1 MQYPEP
7 IAKLIAS
14 YMKLPGI
21 GEKTATRL
29 AFYTIGMDD
38 EDVQDFSK
46 SLVAVKKDLHYC
58 SICGNITEDDPCPIC
73 KDQGRDQSTILVV
86 EHSRDVMAMERMN
99 EYHGLYH
106 VLHGT
111 ISPSEGTGPMDI
123 NIPSLI
129 ERLKKHSE
137 VKEVIIAT
145 NASMDGETTAQYL
158 AKLLKPAGIKV
169 TRLAHG
175 LSAGADIDYTDE
187 VTLFKAVQGRTEM

>member
-7 IAKLIAS
+7 IAELIAS
-14 YMKLPGI
+14 YMKLPGV

-29 AFYTIGMDD
+29 AFYTIGMD
-38 EDVQDFSK
+38 EDDVKKFSK
-46 SLVAVKKDLHYC
+46 ALVSVKEDLHYC

-73 KDQGRDQSTILVV
+73 KDQGRDQTTIVVV
-86 EHSRDVMAMERMN
+86 ENSRDVMAMERMN

-129 ERLKKHSE
+129 ERLKKHPE

>member
-7 IAKLIAS
+7 IAKLIDS

-21 GEKTATRL
+21 GEKSATRL
-29 AFYTIGMDD
+29 AFYTLGMADD
-38 EDVQDFSK
+38 DVKDFS
-46 SLVAVKKDLHYC
+46 LALQAVKQDLHFC
-58 SICGNITEDDPCPIC
+58 TICGNITEDDPCPIC
-73 KDQGRDQSTILVV
+73 KDPTRDQSQIIVV
-86 EHSRDVMAMERMN
+86 ERARDIMAMERMN

-106 VLHGT
+106 VLNGT

-129 ERLKKHSE
+129 DRLKQHPE
-137 VKEVIIAT
+137 VQEVIIAT

-187 VTLFKAVQGRTEM
+187 LTLFRAVQGRIEM

>member
-29 AFYTIGMDD
+29 AFYTLGMD
-38 EDVQDFSK
+38 EDDVKDFASALK
-46 SLVAVKKDLHYC
+46 SVKADLHYC
-58 SICGNITEDDPCPIC
+58 SVCGNITEDDPCPIC
-73 KDQGRDQSTILVV
+73 RDKSRDQSKIIVV

-111 ISPSEGTGPMDI
+111 ISPSAGTGPMDI
-123 NIPSLI
+123 NVPSLL
-129 ERLKKHSE
+129 ERLKKHDE

-145 NASMDGETTAQYL
+145 NASVDGETTAQYL
-158 AKLLKPAGIKV
+158 AKLIKPAGIKV

-187 VTLFKAVQGRTEM
+187 VTLFKAVEGRTEM

>member
-7 IAKLIAS
+7 IAKLIDS

-21 GEKTATRL
+21 GEKSATRL
-29 AFYTIGMDD
+29 AFYTLGMADD
-38 EDVQDFSK
+38 DVKDFA
-46 SLVAVKKDLHYC
+46 LALQAVKQDLHFC
-58 SICGNITEDDPCPIC
+58 TICGNITEDDPCPIC
-73 KDQGRDQSTILVV
+73 KDPTRDQSQILVV
-86 EHSRDVMAMERMN
+86 ERARDIMAMERMN

-106 VLHGT
+106 VLNGT

-129 ERLKKHSE
+129 DRLKQHPE
-137 VKEVIIAT
+137 VQEVIIAT
-145 NASMDGETTAQYL
+145 NASRDGETTAQYL

-187 VTLFKAVQGRTEM
+187 LTLFRAVQGRIEM

>member
-58 SICGNITEDDPCPIC
+58 SICGNITEDEPCPIC

-137 VKEVIIAT
+137 VKEVIVAT

>member
-14 YMKLPGI
+14 YMKLPGV

-38 EDVQDFSK
+38 EDVNDFSK
-46 SLVAVKKDLHYC
+46 ALVAVKKDLHFC
-58 SICGNITEDDPCPIC
+58 SICGNITEDEPCPIC
-73 KDQGRDQSTILVV
+73 KDPTRDQSTIVVV
-86 EHSRDVMAMERMN
+86 ENSRDVMAMERMN

-123 NIPSLI
+123 NIPPLI

>member
-7 IAKLIAS
+7 IAELIAS
-14 YMKLPGI
+14 YMKLPGV

-29 AFYTIGMDD
+29 AFYTIGMD
-38 EDVQDFSK
+38 EDDVKDFSK
-46 SLVAVKKDLHYC
+46 ALVSVKEDLHYC

-73 KDQGRDQSTILVV
+73 KDQGRDQTTIVVV
-86 EHSRDVMAMERMN
+86 ENSRDVMAMERMN

-129 ERLKKHSE
+129 ERLKKHPE

-187 VTLFKAVQGRTEM
+187 VTLFKAVKGRTEM

>member
-1 MQYPEP
+1 
-7 IAKLIAS
+7 
-14 YMKLPGI
+14 
-21 GEKTATRL
+21 
-29 AFYTIGMDD
+29 
-38 EDVQDFSK
+38 
-46 SLVAVKKDLHYC
+46 
-58 SICGNITEDDPCPIC
+58 
-73 KDQGRDQSTILVV
+73 
-86 EHSRDVMAMERMN
+86 
-99 EYHGLYH
+99 
-106 VLHGT
+106 
-111 ISPSEGTGPMDI
+111 MDI

-137 VKEVIIAT
+137 VQEVIIAT

>member
-14 YMKLPGI
+14 YMKLPGV

-29 AFYTIGMDD
+29 AFYTIGMD
-38 EDVQDFSK
+38 EDDVKDFSRA
-46 SLVAVKKDLHYC
+46 LVSVKEDLHYC

-73 KDQGRDQSTILVV
+73 KDQGRDQTTIVVV
-86 EHSRDVMAMERMN
+86 ENSRDVMAMERMN

-145 NASMDGETTAQYL
+145 NASMGGETTAQYL

>member
-46 SLVAVKKDLHYC
+46 SLVAVKQDLHYS

-137 VKEVIIAT
+137 VKEVIVAT

>member
-137 VKEVIIAT
+137 VKEVIVAT

-158 AKLLKPAGIKV
+158 AKLLKPAGMKV

>member
-7 IAKLIAS
+7 IAKLIDS

-21 GEKTATRL
+21 GEKSATRL
-29 AFYTIGMDD
+29 AFYTLGMADD
-38 EDVQDFSK
+38 DVKDFA
-46 SLVAVKKDLHYC
+46 LALQAVKQDLHFC
-58 SICGNITEDDPCPIC
+58 TICGNITEDDPCPIC
-73 KDQGRDQSTILVV
+73 KDPTRDQSQILVV
-86 EHSRDVMAMERMN
+86 ERARDIMAMERMN

-106 VLHGT
+106 VLNGT

-129 ERLKKHSE
+129 DRLKQHPE
-137 VKEVIIAT
+137 VQEVIIAT

-187 VTLFKAVQGRTEM
+187 LTLLRAVQGRIEM

>member
-38 EDVQDFSK
+38 DDVQDFSK
-46 SLVAVKKDLHYC
+46 ALVAVKKDLHYC

-73 KDQGRDQSTILVV
+73 KDQGRDQSTIVIV

>member
-14 YMKLPGI
+14 YMKLPGG

-29 AFYTIGMDD
+29 AFYTIGMD
-38 EDVQDFSK
+38 EDDVKDFSRA
-46 SLVAVKKDLHYC
+46 LVSVKEDLHYC

-73 KDQGRDQSTILVV
+73 KDQGRDQTTIVVV
-86 EHSRDVMAMERMN
+86 ENSRDVMAMERMN

>member
-99 EYHGLYH
+99 EYHVLYH

-111 ISPSEGTGPMDI
+111 FSPSEGTGPMDI

-137 VKEVIIAT
+137 VKEVIVAT

>member
-29 AFYTIGMDD
+29 AFYTLGMD
-38 EDVQDFSK
+38 EDDVKDFASSLK
-46 SLVAVKKDLHYC
+46 SVKADLHYC

-73 KDQGRDQSTILVV
+73 QDKTRDQSEIIVV

-111 ISPSEGTGPMDI
+111 ISPSAGTGPMDI
-123 NIPSLI
+123 NVPSLLK
-129 ERLKKHSE
+129 RLKEHDE
-137 VKEVIIAT
+137 IKEVIIAT
-145 NASMDGETTAQYL
+145 NASVDGETTAQYL
-158 AKLLKPAGIKV
+158 AKLIKPAGIKV

>member
-38 EDVQDFSK
+38 DDVQDFSK
-46 SLVAVKKDLHYC
+46 ALVAVKKDLHYC

-73 KDQGRDQSTILVV
+73 KDQGRDQSTIVVV

>member
-7 IAKLIAS
+7 IAKLIDS

-21 GEKTATRL
+21 GEKSATRL
-29 AFYTIGMDD
+29 AFYTLGMADD
-38 EDVQDFSK
+38 DVKDFA
-46 SLVAVKKDLHYC
+46 LALQAVKQYLHFC
-58 SICGNITEDDPCPIC
+58 TICGNITEDDPCPIC
-73 KDQGRDQSTILVV
+73 KDPTRDQSQILVV
-86 EHSRDVMAMERMN
+86 ERARDIMAMERMN

-106 VLHGT
+106 VLNGT

-129 ERLKKHSE
+129 DRLKQHPE
-137 VKEVIIAT
+137 VQEVIIAT

-187 VTLFKAVQGRTEM
+187 LTLFRAVQGRIEM

>member
-29 AFYTIGMDD
+29 AFYTIGMDY

-137 VKEVIIAT
+137 VKEVIVAT

>member
-21 GEKTATRL
+21 GENTATRL

-137 VKEVIIAT
+137 VKEVIVAT

>member
-29 AFYTIGMDD
+29 AFYTLGMAD
-38 EDVQDFSK
+38 EDVKDFASA
-46 SLVAVKKDLHYC
+46 LAAVKRDLHYC
-58 SICGNITEDDPCPIC
+58 TICGNITEDDPCPLC
-73 KDQGRDQSTILVV
+73 KDASRDQKTLLVV
-86 EHSRDVMAMERMN
+86 ERSRDIMAMERMN

-111 ISPSEGTGPMDI
+111 ISPSAGTGPMDI

-129 ERLKKHSE
+129 ERLKSHPE
-137 VKEVIIAT
+137 IKEVIIAT
-145 NASMDGETTAQYL
+145 NASLDGETTAQYL
-158 AKLLKPAGIKV
+158 AKLIKPAQIKV

-175 LSAGADIDYTDE
+175 LSVGADIDYTDE

>member
-7 IAKLIAS
+7 IAKLIDS

-21 GEKTATRL
+21 GEKSATRL
-29 AFYTIGMDD
+29 AFYTLGMADD
-38 EDVQDFSK
+38 DVKDFS
-46 SLVAVKKDLHYC
+46 LALQAVKQDLHFC
-58 SICGNITEDDPCPIC
+58 TICGNITEDDPCPIC
-73 KDQGRDQSTILVV
+73 KDPTRDQSQIIVV
-86 EHSRDVMAMERMN
+86 ERARDIMAMERMN

-106 VLHGT
+106 VLNGT

-123 NIPSLI
+123 NIPILI
-129 ERLKKHSE
+129 DRLKQHPE
-137 VKEVIIAT
+137 VQEVIIAT

-187 VTLFKAVQGRTEM
+187 LTLFRAVQGRIEM

>member
-7 IAKLIAS
+7 IAKLIDS

-21 GEKTATRL
+21 GEKSATRL
-29 AFYTIGMDD
+29 AFYTLGMADD
-38 EDVQDFSK
+38 DVKDFA
-46 SLVAVKKDLHYC
+46 LALQAVKQDLHFC
-58 SICGNITEDDPCPIC
+58 TICGNIAEDDPCPIC
-73 KDQGRDQSTILVV
+73 KDPTRDQSQILVV
-86 EHSRDVMAMERMN
+86 ERARDIMAMERMN

-106 VLHGT
+106 VLNGT

-129 ERLKKHSE
+129 DRLKQHPE
-137 VKEVIIAT
+137 VQEVIIAT

-187 VTLFKAVQGRTEM
+187 LTLFRAVQGRIEM

>member
-46 SLVAVKKDLHYC
+46 SLVAVKENLHYC

-137 VKEVIIAT
+137 VKEVIVAT

>member
-58 SICGNITEDDPCPIC
+58 SICGNTTEDDPCPIC
-73 KDQGRDQSTILVV
+73 KNQGRDQSTILVV